1 MNTRL
6 DQDSVR
12 SAGARASG
20 AAQDRLQAVVER
32 GRGHML
38 QPESAPAR
46 LQAVVWPEVKPL
58 RRSRARYAIVWRIE
72 GGSAG
77 FVQVGPAGITVGR
90 DPECDIILSGTAI
103 SHRQCT
109 VRLLPDDPEAVEVED
124 LGSVCHTRVNGA
136 ILPSHTRRRLVDGD
150 VIDVGGVALV
160 VVRDTDW

>member
-1 MNTRL
+1 
-6 DQDSVR
+6 
-12 SAGARASG
+12 
-20 AAQDRLQAVVER
+20 
-32 GRGHML
+32 ML
-38 QPESAPAR
+38 QPQGAQRR
-46 LQAVVWPEVKPL
+46 LEAVVWPEVEPL
-58 RRSRARYAIVWRIE
+58 RRRRARYAVVWRIE

-90 DPECDIILSGTAI
+90 DPDCDIILTGSAI

-109 VRLLPDDPEAVEVED
+109 VRTLPDDPEVVEVED

-136 ILPSHTRRRLVDGD
+136 ILPSHARRRLADGD